1 MNFGLPSIF
10 SDNIG
15 TAKDL
20 IKDGISGFI
29 LNNTSKYKV
38 LNYINRILSDENF
51 VSRSKI
57 FNKNKLA
64 LYSPEQNA
72 SVISNYSKAKIVYI
86 NLIRTLINLFKI
98 MIEDEQN
105 TIN

>member
-1 MNFGLPSIF
+1 MNFGLPCIV

-20 IKDGISGFI
+20 IKNGINGYI
-29 LNNTSKYKV
+29 LNDTSKHKV
-38 LNYINRILSDENF
+38 LNYINRIFLDKSLILK
-51 VSRSKI
+51 SKI

-72 SVISNYSKAKIVYI
+72 SV
-86 NLIRTLINLFKI
+86 LFQK
-98 MIEDEQN
+98 
-105 TIN
+105 